1 MQHVSKFQL
10 IETTTY
16 LFLLIS
22 LDKVT
27 IIVLTKYATCILDKI
42 VILVYRYIYIYI
54 YITETFDF
62 LLTSP
67 ELTTSLLLYF

>member
-42 VILVYRYIYIYI
+42 IILVYI

-62 LLTSP
+62 LLIFP
-67 ELTTSLLLYF
+67 ELTASLLLYF

>member
-1 MQHVSKFQL
+1 MQYASKFQL

-22 LDKVT
+22 LNKVKIT
-27 IIVLTKYATCILDKI
+27 ILTKYATCILDKI

-54 YITETFDF
+54 
-62 LLTSP
+62 
-67 ELTTSLLLYF
+67 

>member
-1 MQHVSKFQL
+1 MQHAFKFQL
-10 IETTTY
+10 IKITTY

-27 IIVLTKYATCILDKI
+27 IIVLIKYATCILDKI
-42 VILVYRYIYIYI
+42 IILVYIYII
-54 YITETFDF
+54 ETFDF

-67 ELTTSLLLYF
+67 ELSTSLLLFFK

>member
-1 MQHVSKFQL
+1 MQHASKFQL
-10 IETTTY
+10 IKITTY

-42 VILVYRYIYIYI
+42 IILVYIYI
-54 YITETFDF
+54 
-62 LLTSP
+62 
-67 ELTTSLLLYF
+67 

>member
-42 VILVYRYIYIYI
+42 IILVYIYIYNLN
-54 YITETFDF
+54 F
-62 LLTSP
+62 
-67 ELTTSLLLYF
+67 